1 MAMIG
6 RIEIARQYSPCTTRE
21 TLYLIAR
28 MSGLELNKIV
38 GAILLVL
45 LTAQVISTLGDA
57 LVHPRAHGPAAVTAS
72 APVTTT
78 PREIKIEPVS
88 GLIAAASPDNGKKV
102 AAKCIACHTMEKGGA
117 HKIGP
122 NLYGIIGHGIA
133 QQPGF
138 AYSNA
143 MKAKGGTWDYETLNS
158 FTAAPAK
165 IVPGTKMTFVGLD
178 KVKERADLL
187 AYMRTLSDNPPPVPA
202 AQAEAPAAAPAP
214 AAPAPQ

>member
-1 MAMIG
+1 
-6 RIEIARQYSPCTTRE
+6 
-21 TLYLIAR
+21 LYVIAR
-28 MSGLELNKIV
+28 MSGLELNKFV

-57 LVHPRAHGPAAVTAS
+57 LVRPRAHGPAAVTAS
-72 APVTTT
+72 APVTTG
-78 PREIKIEPVS
+78 PKEIKIEPVS
-88 GLIAAASPDNGKKV
+88 GLIAAASADNGKKV
-102 AAKCIACHTMEKGGA
+102 AAKCVACHTLEKGGA

-122 NLYGIIGHGIA
+122 NLYGIIGHA
-133 QQPGF
+133 VAAQPGF

-143 MKAKGGTWDYETLNS
+143 LKAKGGSWDYESLNT

-187 AYMRTLSDNPPPVPA
+187 AYMRTLSDSPPPVPPA
-202 AQAEAPAAAPAP
+202 EAPAAEAPAAAPA
-214 AAPAPQ
+214 APAPQ